1 MTLITHEYGTTKSP
15 KFLVILLHGYGSNGE
30 NLIELA
36 NEFQPIIPDAYFI
49 APNAIEPWEGGF
61 PNSYQ
66 WFSLYVG
73 TERSALDSLVPKIK
87 NANKILLKFI
97 EEQLQRFNLS
107 YENLILIGFSQ
118 GSMMSIYQ
126 GLIMPKKIAGIIS
139 FSGKVVEPNSVGD
152 KIISKPNICL
162 IHGTNDS
169 VLPFSNFQEA
179 QIILNQHGVPFEA
192 HAIEHLDHT
201 IDIRAVRIA
210 QNFIKKI
217 FLNKVS

>member
-15 KFLVILLHGYGSNGE
+15 KFLVILLHGYGANGE

-66 WFSLYVG
+66 WFSLYAG
-73 TERSALDSLVPKIK
+73 SQRSAIDSLAPKIK
-87 NANKILLKFI
+87 NANQILLKFI
-97 EEQLQRFNLS
+97 EKQLQRFDLS

-139 FSGKVVEPNSVGD
+139 FSGKVVEPTSVGD

-162 IHGTNDS
+162 IHGTEDS

-179 QIILNQHGVPFEA
+179 QIILNQHG
-192 HAIEHLDHT
+192 LL
-201 IDIRAVRIA
+201 
-210 QNFIKKI
+210 QG
-217 FLNKVS
+217 

>member
-1 MTLITHEYGTTKSP
+1 MTLLTHEAGTTKTP
-15 KFLVILLHGYGSNGE
+15 KFLVILLHGYGANGE

-36 NEFQPIIPDAYFI
+36 NEFQPIIQDAYFI

-66 WFSLYVG
+66 WFSLYAGV
-73 TERSALDSLVPKIK
+73 ERKALDVLAPKIK
-87 NANKILLKFI
+87 NANQILLKFI
-97 EEQLQRFNLS
+97 ENQLQRFNLS

-118 GSMMSIYQ
+118 GSMMAIYQ

-139 FSGKVVEPNSVGD
+139 FSGKVVEPLSVGD

-162 IHGTNDS
+162 IHGTHDA
-169 VLPFSNFQEA
+169 VLPFANFDEA
-179 QIILNQHGVPFEA
+179 QKILKQHQVPFEA
-192 HAIEHLDHT
+192 HAIANLDHT

-217 FLNKVS
+217 VVK

>member
-15 KFLVILLHGYGSNGE
+15 KFLVILLHGYGANGE

-66 WFSLYVG
+66 WFSLYAG
-73 TERSALDSLVPKIK
+73 SQRSAIDSLAPKIK
-87 NANKILLKFI
+87 NANQILLKFI
-97 EEQLQRFNLS
+97 EKQLQRFDLS

-139 FSGKVVEPNSVGD
+139 FSGKVVEPTSVGD

-162 IHGTNDS
+162 IHGTEDS

-179 QIILNQHGVPFEA
+179 QIILNQHEVPFES

-210 QNFIKKI
+210 QNFIKKL
-217 FLNKVS
+217 F

>member
-1 MTLITHEYGTTKSP
+1 MTLLTHEAGTTKTP
-15 KFLVILLHGYGSNGE
+15 KFLVILLHGYGANGE

-36 NEFQPIIPDAYFI
+36 NEFQPIIQDAYFI

-66 WFSLYVG
+66 WFSLYAGV
-73 TERSALDSLVPKIK
+73 ERNALDILAPKIK
-87 NANKILLKFI
+87 NANQILLKFI
-97 EEQLQRFNLS
+97 EDQLARFNLS
-107 YENLILIGFSQ
+107 FENLILIGFSQ

-139 FSGKVVEPNSVGD
+139 FSGKVVEPLSVGD
-152 KIISKPNICL
+152 EIISKPDICL
-162 IHGTNDS
+162 IHGTHDS
-169 VLPFSNFQEA
+169 VLPFANFHEA
-179 QIILNQHGVPFEA
+179 QKILNQYQIPFEA
-192 HAIEHLDHT
+192 HAIENLDHT

-217 FLNKVS
+217 VLR

>member
-15 KFLVILLHGYGSNGE
+15 KFLVILLHGYGANGE

-66 WFSLYVG
+66 WFSLYAG
-73 TERSALDSLVPKIK
+73 SQRSAIDSLAPKIK
-87 NANKILLKFI
+87 NANQILLKFI
-97 EEQLQRFNLS
+97 EKQLQRFDLS

-139 FSGKVVEPNSVGD
+139 FSGKVVEPTSVGD

-162 IHGTNDS
+162 IHGTEDS

-179 QIILNQHGVPFEA
+179 QIILNQHEVPFES

-210 QNFIKKI
+210 QNFIKKL
-217 FLNKVS
+217 FF

>member
-1 MTLITHEYGTTKSP
+1 MTLLTHEAGTTKTP
-15 KFLVILLHGYGSNGE
+15 KFLVILLHGYGANGE

-36 NEFQPIIPDAYFI
+36 NEFQPIIQDAYFI

-66 WFSLYVG
+66 WFSLYAGV
-73 TERSALDSLVPKIK
+73 ERKALDILAPKIK
-87 NANKILLKFI
+87 NANQILLKFI
-97 EEQLQRFNLS
+97 ENQLQRFNLS
-107 YENLILIGFSQ
+107 YENLILVGFSQ
-118 GSMMSIYQ
+118 GSMMAIYQ

-139 FSGKVVEPNSVGD
+139 FSGKVVEPVSVGD

-162 IHGTNDS
+162 IHGTHDA
-169 VLPFSNFQEA
+169 VLPFANFDEA
-179 QIILNQHGVPFEA
+179 QKILKQHQVPFEA
-192 HAIEHLDHT
+192 HAIANLDHT

-217 FLNKVS
+217 VVK

>member
-15 KFLVILLHGYGSNGE
+15 KFLVILLHGYGANGE

-66 WFSLYVG
+66 WFSLYAG
-73 TERSALDSLVPKIK
+73 SQRSALDSLAPKIK
-87 NANKILLKFI
+87 NANQILLKFI
-97 EEQLQRFNLS
+97 EKQLQRFDLS

-139 FSGKVVEPNSVGD
+139 FSGKVVEPTSVGD

-162 IHGTNDS
+162 IHGTDDS

-179 QIILNQHGVPFEA
+179 QIILNQHGVPFEP

-201 IDIRAVRIA
+201 IDIRAIRIA
-210 QNFIKKI
+210 QNFIKKL
-217 FLNKVS
+217 F

>member
-1 MTLITHEYGTTKSP
+1 MTLLTHEAGTTKTP
-15 KFLVILLHGYGSNGE
+15 KFLVILLHGYGANGE

-36 NEFQPIIPDAYFI
+36 NEFQPIIQDAYFI

-66 WFSLYVG
+66 WFSLYAGV
-73 TERSALDSLVPKIK
+73 ERKALDVLAPKIK
-87 NANKILLKFI
+87 NANQILLKFI
-97 EEQLQRFNLS
+97 ENQLQRFNLS
-107 YENLILIGFSQ
+107 YENLILVGFSQ
-118 GSMMSIYQ
+118 GSMMAIYQ

-139 FSGKVVEPNSVGD
+139 FSGKVVEPVSVGD

-162 IHGTNDS
+162 IHGTHDA
-169 VLPFSNFQEA
+169 VLPFANFDEA
-179 QIILNQHGVPFEA
+179 QKILKQHQVPFEA
-192 HAIEHLDHT
+192 HAIANLDHT

-217 FLNKVS
+217 VVK

>member
-15 KFLVILLHGYGSNGE
+15 KFLVILLHGYGANGE

-66 WFSLYVG
+66 WFSLYAG
-73 TERSALDSLVPKIK
+73 SQRSAIDSLAPKIK
-87 NANKILLKFI
+87 NANQILLKFI
-97 EEQLQRFNLS
+97 EKQLQRFDLS

-139 FSGKVVEPNSVGD
+139 FSGKVVEPTSVGD

-162 IHGTNDS
+162 IHGTDDS

-179 QIILNQHGVPFEA
+179 QIILNQHGVPFEP

-201 IDIRAVRIA
+201 IDIRAIRIA
-210 QNFIKKI
+210 QNFIKKL
-217 FLNKVS
+217 FF

>member
-1 MTLITHEYGTTKSP
+1 MFLTTHEYGATKSP
-15 KFLVILLHGYGSNGE
+15 KFLVILLHGYGANGE

-36 NEFQPIIPDAYFI
+36 NEFQPIIQDAYFI

-66 WFSLYVG
+66 WFSLYAGV
-73 TERSALDSLVPKIK
+73 ERSALAVLAPKIK
-87 NANKILLKFI
+87 NANQILLKFI
-97 EEQLQRFNLS
+97 EDQLGRFNLS

-139 FSGKVVEPNSVGD
+139 FSGKVVEPISVGD
-152 KIISKPNICL
+152 EIISKPNICL
-162 IHGTNDS
+162 IHGTHDS
-169 VLPFSNFQEA
+169 VLPFTNFHEA
-179 QIILNQHGVPFEA
+179 QIILNQNEVPFEA
-192 HAIEHLDHT
+192 HAIDNLDHT

-210 QNFIKKI
+210 QNFLKKI
-217 FLNKVS
+217 AL

>member
-15 KFLVILLHGYGSNGE
+15 KFLVILLHGYGANGE

-66 WFSLYVG
+66 WFSLYAG
-73 TERSALDSLVPKIK
+73 SQRSALDSLAPKIK
-87 NANKILLKFI
+87 NANQILLKFI
-97 EEQLQRFNLS
+97 EKQLQRFDLS

-139 FSGKVVEPNSVGD
+139 FSGKVVEPTSVGD

-162 IHGTNDS
+162 IHGTDDS

-179 QIILNQHGVPFEA
+179 QIILNQHGVPFEP

-201 IDIRAVRIA
+201 IDIRAIRIA
-210 QNFIKKI
+210 QNFIKKL
-217 FLNKVS
+217 FF

>member
-1 MTLITHEYGTTKSP
+1 MTLVTHEYGTTKSP
-15 KFLVILLHGYGSNGE
+15 KFLVILLHGYGANGE

-66 WFSLYVG
+66 WFSLYAG
-73 TERSALDSLVPKIK
+73 SQRSAIDSLAPKIK
-87 NANKILLKFI
+87 NANQILLKFI
-97 EEQLQRFNLS
+97 EKQLQRFDLS

-139 FSGKVVEPNSVGD
+139 FSGKVVEPTSVGD

-179 QIILNQHGVPFEA
+179 QIILNQHGVPFEP

-201 IDIRAVRIA
+201 IDIRAIRIA
-210 QNFIKKI
+210 QNFIKKL
-217 FLNKVS
+217 FF

>member
-1 MTLITHEYGTTKSP
+1 MSLTTHEYGTTKSP
-15 KFLVILLHGYGSNGE
+15 KFLVILLHGYGANGE

-61 PNSYQ
+61 PNCYQ
-66 WFSLYVG
+66 WFSLSVG
-73 TERSALDSLVPKIK
+73 TQSSALDSLAPKIK

-97 EEQLQRFNLS
+97 EDQLQRFNLS
-107 YENLILIGFSQ
+107 YENLILVGFSQ

-139 FSGKVVEPNSVGD
+139 FSGKVVEPTSIGD

-162 IHGTNDS
+162 IHGTDDS

-179 QIILNQHGVPFEA
+179 QIILSQHGVPFEPN
-192 HAIEHLDHT
+192 AIEHLDHT
-201 IDIRAVRIA
+201 IDIRGVRIA
-210 QNFIKKI
+210 QNFIKKL
-217 FLNKVS
+217 FF

>member
-1 MTLITHEYGTTKSP
+1 MTLFTHEAGAKKSP
-15 KFLVILLHGYGSNGE
+15 KFLVIFLHGYGANGE
-30 NLIELA
+30 NFIELA

-66 WFSLYVG
+66 WFSLYAGV
-73 TERSALDSLVPKIK
+73 ERKALDVLAPKIK
-87 NANKILLKFI
+87 IANQILLKFI

-107 YENLILIGFSQ
+107 YENLILVGFSQ

-126 GLIMPKKIAGIIS
+126 GLIMSKKIAGIIS
-139 FSGKVVEPNSVGD
+139 FSGKVLEPQSVGD
-152 KIISKPNICL
+152 EIISKPNICL
-162 IHGTNDS
+162 IHGTHDS
-169 VLPFSNFQEA
+169 VLPFTNFHEA
-179 QIILNQHGVPFEA
+179 QQILKKYEVPFEA
-192 HAIEHLDHT
+192 HAINNLDHT

-217 FLNKVS
+217 VF